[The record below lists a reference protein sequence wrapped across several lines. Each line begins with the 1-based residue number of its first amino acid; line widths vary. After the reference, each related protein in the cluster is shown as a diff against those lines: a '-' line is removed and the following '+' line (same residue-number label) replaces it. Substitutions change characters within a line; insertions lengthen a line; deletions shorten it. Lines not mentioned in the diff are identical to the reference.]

1 MPDQSPK
8 PKFVR
13 IVDGVECISLA
24 EHQHLMAQAGA
35 LAQEGAGVLAEHQSN
50 ALALFREALAFGLV
64 YGPEIPGHQWD
75 EMREEKAKQLAARL
89 APLQHGAP
97 KAADAVLEQMPAP
110 AAVGEVTRY
119 GLDSSGRQWH
129 GIHWYDPNVQV
140 AHGTKLYTQAQV
152 QEQAKEPSLS
162 AREDARE
169 RILAALTACPHSIA
183 REEVVFKRDSTK
195 DDRHALSQV
204 VDRLEA
210 LLPSKASSDL
220 QVELEDARQSL
231 DFYRSRVQT
240 LQRWQ
245 SKMRDPERTIV
256 CDIIANGC
264 TLEPAGG
271 RYTVK
276 PAQVPP
282 AWFDWMPK
290 GATHIGKISVTVESG
305 GRLLMRAHA
314 FKYENDVLLVYSTDN
329 DNEYPCWRNAGLV
342 FKHTNFPVFKID
354 EEEHEPQGFKET
366 VSAARLALEVLQKH
380 RQMRG
385 AYPMEML
392 GARAVEELEAA
403 FCLLYPD

>member
-1 MPDQSPK
+1 MPEQSPK

-24 EHQHLMAQAGA
+24 EHQHLMVQAGV
-35 LAQEGAGVLAEHQSN
+35 LAQEGGAVLAEHQSN

-75 EMREEKAKQLAARL
+75 EMREEKAKELVARL
-89 APLQHGAP
+89 APLQHGA
-97 KAADAVLEQMPAP
+97 PAP

-169 RILAALTACPHSIA
+169 RILAALIACPHSIA
-183 REEVVFKRDSTK
+183 RDEVVFKRDSTK
-195 DDRHALSQV
+195 DDGHALSQV

-231 DFYRSRVQT
+231 DFYRRRVQA

-264 TLEPAGG
+264 TLEPAGD
-271 RYTVK
+271 RYMVK
-276 PAQVPP
+276 PTQVPP

-290 GATHIGKISVTVESG
+290 NATHIGKISVTVRSG
-305 GRLLMRAHA
+305 GSLVMEASA
-314 FKYENDVLLVYSTDN
+314 FKYEGEVLLVYSTDN
-329 DNEYPCWRNAGLV
+329 DNEYPCWRNASLV
-342 FKHTNFPVFKID
+342 FKHTNFPIFKID

-385 AYPMEML
+385 VFPMEML